1 MDWWNGMDVEVD
13 GTMTFSTMSAV
24 CLSAV
29 SCDSCILSEPFKCGR
44 WLHVKS
50 NAHLRKSTS
59 DADRFCSQFI
69 AGCGEDRATVNRSL
83 VVFGVLYLLI
93 IGELSVWLSLIH
105 TFTLSFDLLGEL
117 PLLSGL

>member
-1 MDWWNGMDVEVD
+1 MTSFSNILFSFES
-13 GTMTFSTMSAV
+13 GTW
-24 CLSAV
+24 CLG
-29 SCDSCILSEPFKCGR
+29 F
-44 WLHVKS
+44 HS
-50 NAHLRKSTS
+50 NS
-59 DADRFCSQFI
+59 
-69 AGCGEDRATVNRSL
+69 GCGEDRAIVNRSL